1 MTTQR
6 TIETYLMDMDGVLV
20 HQERLIPG
28 ADQFI
33 KRLQETGH
41 RFLVLTNNSIY
52 TPRDLAA
59 RLTATG
65 LQVPEQ
71 AIWASAL
78 ATARFLDTQRP
89 QGTAYVIGEAGLT
102 TALHQVG
109 YVLTE
114 REPDYVVVGETRA
127 YSQQAITRAIRLI
140 AGGARFIATNPD
152 PTGPSPAG
160 PQPATGAVAALI
172 SKATGVRPHFVGKP
186 HPLMMREALRAI
198 DAHSETTVLIGD
210 RMAADRG

>member
-1 MTTQR
+1 MRLNLMERTHLMTTNR
-6 TIETYLMDMDGVLV
+6 PAIENYLMDMDGVLV

-28 ADQFI
+28 ADLFV
-33 KRLQETGH
+33 KRLQQTGH
-41 RFLVLTNNSIY
+41 RFLLLTNNSIY

-59 RLTATG
+59 RLALTG
-65 LQVPEQ
+65 LEVPET
-71 AIWASAL
+71 AIWTSAL

-89 QGTAYVIGEAGLT
+89 QGTAFVLGEAGLT

-114 REPDYVVVGETRA
+114 REPDYVVVGETKA

-140 AGGARFIATNPD
+140 AAGARFIATNPD

-160 PQPATGAVAALI
+160 P
-172 SKATGVRPHFVGKP
+172 SRPPGP
-186 HPLMMREALRAI
+186 WPR
-198 DAHSETTVLIGD
+198 
-210 RMAADRG
+210 

>member
-1 MTTQR
+1 MTTSR
-6 TIETYLMDMDGVLV
+6 PAIKNYLMDMDGVLV
-20 HQERLIPG
+20 HEERLIPG
-28 ADQFI
+28 ADLFV
-33 KRLQETGH
+33 KRLQQTGH
-41 RFLVLTNNSIY
+41 RFLLLTNNSIY

-59 RLTATG
+59 RLALTG
-65 LQVPEQ
+65 LEVPET
-71 AIWASAL
+71 AIWTSAL

-89 QGTAYVIGEAGLT
+89 QGTAYVLGEAGLT

-140 AGGARFIATNPD
+140 ASGARFIATNPD

-160 PQPATGAVAALI
+160 P
-172 SKATGVRPHFVGKP
+172 SRPPGP
-186 HPLMMREALRAI
+186 WPPSSPRPPGSARTSWA
-198 DAHSETTVLIGD
+198 SPT
-210 RMAADRG
+210 R